1 MKCFGNIFQRFSHE
15 NARTQKFRTL
25 PCSTPYIAMA
35 LGVNQLKRG
44 SIILYE
50 DQPYEVNE
58 THHLRMQQ
66 RRPVV
71 NTRLTNLITGTAIE
85 RNFKQSDVFDEA
97 DIEKKTVVFL
107 YNHRDDFVFHEKD
120 KSEARFNLSKAII
133 SDKAKW
139 LKPNTVVQAV
149 AFNEKIISITIPI
162 KMELKVVEAP
172 PGIKGDTAQGG
183 TKAVT
188 LETGAIIQAP
198 LFIQQDDIIIV
209 NTESEEYV
217 ERGKKA

>member
-1 MKCFGNIFQRFSHE
+1 
-15 NARTQKFRTL
+15 
-25 PCSTPYIAMA
+25 MA